1 MGEITIPGV
10 RVSEQVIQ
18 NGIPITTLR
27 PLGNELPHELVVIY
41 GGSTDKNFR
50 QVVREKWGEELAR
63 RGFTVHCFDFRSNLP
78 GEDFYKFGL
87 WNRLWDASL
96 AVNWLLSSAQ
106 KKYPLTLVGV
116 SMGGHLA
123 VHLSE
128 ELGDRLANLILVAP
142 AAYHHDAL
150 RPGLKFSSKP
160 KEGEEPGEF
169 TKILLRPHGWKES
182 KIFETAK
189 NIQARSLIIHF
200 FGDKVVNDIPLRYW
214 DVICLNHSKSRRN
227 TVAVGYPGG
236 HGGTFT
242 DPARIKFI
250 LDEIAGFLTGPSQ

>member
-10 RVSEQVIQ
+10 GVSEQIIQ

-27 PLGNELPHELVVIY
+27 PLGNESAHELVVIY

-50 QVVREKWGEELAR
+50 QVVGEKWGEELAR

-150 RPGLKFSSKP
+150 RPGLKFSPKP
-160 KEGEEPGEF
+160 KEGEKPGEF
-169 TKILLRPHGWKES
+169 AKILLRPHGWQES
-182 KIFETAK
+182 NIFEAAK
-189 NIQARSLIIHF
+189 KVRCPSMIIRF
-200 FGDKVVNDIPLRYW
+200 FDDKVVNDIPFEYSK
-214 DVICLNHSKSRRN
+214 VISLDYPSSRKKG
-227 TVAVGYPGG
+227 VLVGYPGG

-250 LDEIAGFLTGPSQ
+250 LDEIASFLTGPSL